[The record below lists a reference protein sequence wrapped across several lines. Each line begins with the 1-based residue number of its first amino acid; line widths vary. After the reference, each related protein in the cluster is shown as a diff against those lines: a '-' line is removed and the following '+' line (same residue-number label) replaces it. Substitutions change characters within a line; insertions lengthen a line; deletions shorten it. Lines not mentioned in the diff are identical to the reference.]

1 MLQQLKN
8 KITTNAVKLMQR
20 LPWFIPSRR
29 GLESVVQCTAGPR
42 RRKELRHSRAI
53 CRYCGKLKM

>member
-8 KITTNAVKLMQR
+8 KITTNEAKLLQR

-29 GLESVVQCTAGPR
+29 GFESVVQCTAGPR
-42 RRKELRHSRAI
+42 RRKELHHLSAI
-53 CRYCGKLKM
+53 HHFC